1 MKTTKVVCES
11 STETVLL
18 LEESLGKFDLEMGLQ
33 CKNLKKNTLSLP
45 LESSVASKNVF

>member
-11 STETVLL
+11 SSDTVLL
-18 LEESLGKFDLEMGLQ
+18 LEENLGKFYQEMVLQ
-33 CKNLKKNTLSLP
+33 YKNQKKNTLSFP